1 MIILHVT
8 CVLCELEHIYIYL
21 CTQCIRYDIPGC
33 VSIISIVGISL
44 EPWEVGLVSSRRESS
59 LSGILKARFYM
70 KL

>member
-33 VSIISIVGISL
+33 VSIISICGDKFGALGSWAGVIKEGVIL
-44 EPWEVGLVSSRRESS
+44 EWYSES
-59 LSGILKARFYM
+59 
-70 KL
+70 